1 MTDDSFQKRIEISVT
16 IYIIYILYNS
26 KSKSTE
32 KSKLSSVIC
41 TGIKFMPESLELSF
55 LFTTFAHKDTYN
67 MKEDKPYS
75 RFEEKDDSCPIA
87 AETAAALPEPEVR
100 VIPDDVDYAHILNGT
115 LQVTPDIEEE
125 ITAVDRGETVSMSE
139 FKTMF
144 SRWL

>member
-1 MTDDSFQKRIEISVT
+1 
-16 IYIIYILYNS
+16 
-26 KSKSTE
+26 
-32 KSKLSSVIC
+32 
-41 TGIKFMPESLELSF
+41 
-55 LFTTFAHKDTYN
+55 

-75 RFEEKDDSCPIA
+75 RFVEKDDSCPIA

>member
-16 IYIIYILYNS
+16 IYIIFILYIIVKQNPP
-26 KSKSTE
+26 KNQNCHP
-32 KSKLSSVIC
+32 SSVIC

-87 AETAAALPEPEVR
+87 AETAAPDSGDWYLTYLITQALFDKFLIGKFGSTKKCCIFAANYSVW
-100 VIPDDVDYAHILNGT
+100 
-115 LQVTPDIEEE
+115 QC
-125 ITAVDRGETVSMSE
+125 
-139 FKTMF
+139 
-144 SRWL
+144 

>member
-41 TGIKFMPESLELSF
+41 HLYGDQIYARKFC

-115 LQVTPDIEEE
+115 LQVNPDIEEE